1 MVAIFEFNTS
11 KGRVGGFDV
20 SFVIRFCAPRPP
32 TISSHELGF
41 WPLKEAGMIPPLV
54 LGKRGEFERS
64 FFQGA
69 FAVCSCVG
77 MLFISTLFGDV
88 RFSTKPCVRAPC
100 FAKAH
105 KR

>member
-1 MVAIFEFNTS
+1 MPPA
-11 KGRVGGFDV
+11 
-20 SFVIRFCAPRPP
+20 PP